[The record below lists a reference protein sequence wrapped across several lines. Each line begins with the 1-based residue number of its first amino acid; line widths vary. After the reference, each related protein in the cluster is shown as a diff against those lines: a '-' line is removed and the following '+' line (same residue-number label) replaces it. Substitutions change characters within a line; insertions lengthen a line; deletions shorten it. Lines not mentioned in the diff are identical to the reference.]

1 MKRRSYLRTVGVG
14 VAGVAAAGCLQVEN
28 TGDGDDTTTSTTDD
42 GTETTTGTTTGGTT
56 SADQG
61 PLRIATYDSFF
72 GDEGTAGRWLKDAWE
87 AEHDTTIEFSAPSNG
102 INQFIE
108 RKRQGV
114 GIDADLF
121 VGLNT
126 GELVRVDDALGDTQL
141 FDELAGEVDGSD
153 AIKDDLRIDPRDR
166 ALPYDTG
173 YISLVY
179 DSTTVDN
186 PETFEALTTDQ
197 YEGTLLAQ
205 NAQSSDPGRAFLLWT
220 VHEYGPDEYLDYW
233 ERLVQNDVRVLDDWQ
248 PAYDAF
254 LNGERPMV
262 VSYSTDQVY
271 YNDED
276 QLPRHQVGFLNDQG
290 YANPEAVARFA
301 DADNPE
307 LAAEFVEFVLTDEA
321 QRNVA
326 VNNVQF
332 PATTTAELPE
342 EYAQYAYEPPEP
354 VTFTYEELAGNVD
367 EWIDAWARQVAT
379 N

>member
-1 MKRRSYLRTVGVG
+1 MKRRNYLRMVGVG
-14 VAGVAAAGCLQVEN
+14 VTGVAAAGCLQVEN
-28 TGDGDDTTTSTTDD
+28 TGDGDTTTSTTD
-42 GTETTTGTTTGGTT
+42 GAETTGTTTDTT
-56 SADQG
+56 SADAG
-61 PLRIATYDSFF
+61 PLRVATYDSFF
-72 GDEGTAGRWLKDAWE
+72 GEDGTAGQWLKDAWE
-87 AEHDTTIEFSAPSNG
+87 ADHDTTVEFSAPSNG
-102 INQFIE
+102 INEFIE
-108 RKRQGV
+108 RKREGAT
-114 GIDADLF
+114 IDADLF

-126 GELVRVDDALGDTQL
+126 GELVRVDDALGDTAL
-141 FDELAGEVDGSD
+141 FDELAGEVDGSE
-153 AIKDDLRIDPRDR
+153 AIKDDLRIDPRNR

-179 DSTTVDN
+179 DGTTVDD
-186 PETFEALTTDQ
+186 PETFEALTTDE

-220 VHEYGPDEYLDYW
+220 VHEFGEDGYLDYW
-233 ERLVQNDVRVLDDWQ
+233 ERLVENDVRVLDDWQ

-276 QLPRHQVGFLNDQG
+276 ELPHHQVGFLNDQG

-301 DADNPE
+301 DADNPG
-307 LAAEFVEFVLTDEA
+307 LAADFVEFMLTDEA
-321 QRNVA
+321 QRNIA

>member
-276 QLPRHQVGFLNDQG
+276 QLPRHQVGFLNDEG

-301 DADNPE
+301 DTDQPE
-307 LAAEFVEFVLTDEA
+307 LAAEFVEFMLTDEA
-321 QRNVA
+321 QQNIA

-354 VTFTYEELAGNVD
+354 VTFTYNELAGNVD
-367 EWIDAWARQVAT
+367 EWIEAWARQVAT

>member
-276 QLPRHQVGFLNDQG
+276 QLPRHQVGFLNDEG

-301 DADNPE
+301 DTDQPE
-307 LAAEFVEFVLTDEA
+307 LAAEFVEFMLTDEA
-321 QRNVA
+321 QQNIA

-354 VTFTYEELAGNVD
+354 VTFTYDELAGNVD
-367 EWIDAWARQVAT
+367 EWIEAWARQVAT